1 MPTCKSFTTFADI
14 NIIYATHTIHTPL
27 LAALPYAVRTF
38 GIVSHSH
45 STTDDS
51 IIAKV
56 ETISEE
62 NVTYH
67 RYSNL
72 SIPLYSIRPDN
83 ISSIRYANGSK
94 DVFTSKK
101 QRVVI
106 QQDNFLTNKSEN
118 LFVTRTGN
126 TYFYNGQSMNK
137 EEYCRFLQYKCQP
150 AYQKDRS
157 GHYTAMVGWAFFS
170 ARLGLDI
177 GNVMDIVIANR
188 GTYYTTLNYIFA
200 ITAGCLEIASIPCLA
215 VGYAK
220 MHKSVDIYNVL
231 SASRA
236 QCQPYWSVQANP
248 NGIGLALNF

>member
-1 MPTCKSFTTFADI
+1 MRKLFTLICALICFSTLIAQDV
-14 NIIYATHTIHTPL
+14 IY
-27 LAALPYAVRTF
+27 
-38 GIVSHSH
+38 
-45 STTDDS
+45 TTAGDS

-67 RYSNL
+67 RWSNL
-72 SIPLYSIRPDN
+72 SGPLYSIRPDN
-83 ISSIRYANGSK
+83 ISSIRYANGSE
-94 DVFTSKK
+94 DIFTSKK
-101 QRVVI
+101 QSIVI
-106 QQDNFLTNKSEN
+106 QQDNHLTNNSEN
-118 LFVTRTGN
+118 LFITRTGN

-137 EEYCRFLQYKCQP
+137 EEYCRFLQDKCQP
-150 AYQKDRS
+150 AYQKAKS
-157 GHYTAMVGWAFFS
+157 GHYTAMVGWVLFS
-170 ARLGLDI
+170 AGLGIDI
-177 GNVMDIVIANR
+177 GNVMGIVIANR
-188 GTYYTTLNYIFA
+188 GAYYTTLNYIFA

-236 QCQPYWSVQANP
+236 QCQPYWSIQANH